1 MMPLTAYTPK
11 DLDRYRRHERSNPFS
26 ASSPPGA
33 YVYVQDCDGTVWLAP
48 DGPHM
53 HPRVLGG
60 ARPAVS
66 AGELT
71 LGESGEVLSINNLSG
86 TFECSPD
93 SLLVA
98 VGGIIVLGGKIAAD
112 AISRYEV

>member
-1 MMPLTAYTPK
+1 
-11 DLDRYRRHERSNPFS
+11 
-26 ASSPPGA
+26 
-33 YVYVQDCDGTVWLAP
+33 
-48 DGPHM
+48 
-53 HPRVLGG
+53 
-60 ARPAVS
+60 VS